1 MEEFVQSSGEH
12 GVVVFSLGS
21 MVYNLTD
28 EKSNVIARALSQL
41 PQKVNLLSS
50 IKQSALFFF
59 FFLSLLFP
67 SASLLR
73 LISTWMSAGYAM
85 AKKLGSAEADGWAAS
100 HHVQVFLSPP
110 CPQTKWHGG
119 VFIGKNIKIPLCGK
133 PIITNWRYKSEPK
146 LFESQGKG
154 MRV

>member
-50 IKQSALFFF
+50 IKQSALVFFF
-59 FFLSLLFP
+59 FVTFIPFSKPFTLDFYLHVCWICHGQEARLCRGRWLSCLTSCSGVSLP
-67 SASLLR
+67 SLPPNQ
-73 LISTWMSAGYAM
+73 M
-85 AKKLGSAEADGWAAS
+85 ARRCVHRQKY
-100 HHVQVFLSPP
+100 
-110 CPQTKWHGG
+110 
-119 VFIGKNIKIPLCGK
+119 KNPSVWKAH
-133 PIITNWRYKSEPK
+133 NN
-146 LFESQGKG
+146 
-154 MRV
+154 

>member
-73 LISTWMSAGYAM
+73 LIST
-85 AKKLGSAEADGWAAS
+85 
-100 HHVQVFLSPP
+100 
-110 CPQTKWHGG
+110 
-119 VFIGKNIKIPLCGK
+119 
-133 PIITNWRYKSEPK
+133 
-146 LFESQGKG
+146 
-154 MRV
+154 